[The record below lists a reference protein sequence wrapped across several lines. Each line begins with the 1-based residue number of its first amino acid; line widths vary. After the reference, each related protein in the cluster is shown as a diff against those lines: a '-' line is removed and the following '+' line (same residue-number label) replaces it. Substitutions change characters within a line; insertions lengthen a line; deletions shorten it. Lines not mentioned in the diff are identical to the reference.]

1 MSLNRPS
8 WPHSAIQVLQ
18 KINAELV
25 DRLNADPAP
34 QALWRAEPGQLNL
47 SKPGGLR
54 VIWSLAGGSIQRGW
68 QVQGPDMPAKC
79 VAIRKLRL
87 QAEVRQP
94 GTVGITPDTIQQAEE
109 VLRALILVWDHQRP
123 ADYDEEEQSEDW
135 SAFTADPGQRE
146 VVCRYSVV
154 ILLPVLDDPYLF
166 KTITSIDATGEIQK
180 P

>member
-1 MSLNRPS
+1 MSINRPA

-18 KINAELV
+18 RINAELA

-34 QALWRAEPGQLNL
+34 QALWKAESGQLAL

-54 VIWSLAGGSIQRGW
+54 VIWSLVGGPIQRGW
-68 QVQGPDMPAKC
+68 QVQGPDLPARC
-79 VAIRKLRL
+79 VGVRKLRL
-87 QAEVRQP
+87 TAEIRQP
-94 GTVGITPDTIQQAEE
+94 GDVGITADTIQRTEE
-109 VLRALILVWDHQRP
+109 VLRAIVVVWDHQRP

-135 SAFTADPGQRE
+135 SAFTSDTGQRE
-146 VVCRYSVV
+146 VVVRYSVT

-166 KTITSIDATGEIQK
+166 KTITSVDSVGEVVQ